1 MCSAD
6 AFGFAKP
13 HEISTRRFGLG
24 VSCSSV
30 FLVLLVAVSLLR
42 VSLLRGPRGH
52 RWLHGDLRWDT
63 ASSGSSR
70 SLDTGYPLLLRAWEL
85 YCGAGEHR
93 RLEALCASVLVL
105 LLLFVLVYSESGYQ
119 ALPL

>member
-1 MCSAD
+1 MSSFPLFCSLSALI
-6 AFGFAKP
+6 
-13 HEISTRRFGLG
+13 ELG
-24 VSCSSV
+24 
-30 FLVLLVAVSLLR
+30 
-42 VSLLRGPRGH
+42 
-52 RWLHGDLRWDT
+52 
-63 ASSGSSR
+63 